1 MYSETNAQLWPYI
14 LTKLMH
20 NFGHTYAPI
29 IVTPHLPQ
37 VGHGW
42 GLLGICKSRLTNSPP
57 LGPILRCKSP
67 TFCIG
72 TSKNDEDSWIN
83 APTLGT
89 KYTDKSLQ
97 IPTRCPTWGRWGL
110 TMIGALYWL
119 NFGHTY
125 QCMAMAARLTMTQ
138 GLSHLCELH

>member
-1 MYSETNAQLWPYI
+1 MHCNIHEWVIARDIMIYRICCDYCKHRYLHEICHDSIDVYHLRSGYNAS
-14 LTKLMH
+14 
-20 NFGHTYAPI
+20 I

-57 LGPILRCKSP
+57 LGPILCCKSP

-72 TSKNDEDSWIN
+72 TSKNNEDSWTN

-89 KYTDKSLQ
+89 KYADKSLQ

-110 TMIGALYWL
+110 TMIGA
-119 NFGHTY
+119 
-125 QCMAMAARLTMTQ
+125 
-138 GLSHLCELH
+138 